1 MINNFKYGVLNGLYD
16 VRSEDFERCFHE
28 ELEKDTEKIGVS
40 EKSNKLKEFVN
51 ELFKGDENTAEKF
64 NGLLR
69 NFETSMFSEMEF
81 WCKKYY
87 KLGFCDSNMLK
98 EETKNFINRSNE
110 VKRKSFYNDYSD
122 DFFEY
127 IEDYKTSYLMKKKEY
142 REIIKKVRT
151 LKENN
156 PKVEELVEDGK
167 IEILSL
173 EELKIVQELLKL
185 GNQIDIIEQKEIF
198 RLGMKEMLSNLED
211 MNIIQLALK

>member
-1 MINNFKYGVLNGLYD
+1 MINNFKDGVL
-16 VRSEDFERCFHE
+16 
-28 ELEKDTEKIGVS
+28 
-40 EKSNKLKEFVN
+40 N
-51 ELFKGDENTAEKF
+51 ELFKGDENTNEKF

-69 NFETSMFSEMEF
+69 IFETSMFLKMEF

-87 KLGFCDSNMLK
+87 KLVFCDSNMLK
-98 EETKNFINRSNE
+98 EETKNFINRNNE

-142 REIIKKVRT
+142 KEIIKKVRT

-156 PKVEELVEDGK
+156 PNEELVEDGK

-198 RLGMKEMLSNLED
+198 RLGMKEMLTNLED
-211 MNIIQLALK
+211 MNIIQLTFK